1 MSSPRHIGIVG
12 GGIIGSSTA
21 FWTARLARERSL
33 PVNITLFEGSS
44 VAAGAS
50 GKAGGLL
57 ALDWHGPATAS
68 LAALSYR
75 LHSELAAEYGGT
87 DRWGY
92 RRLDTLSVS
101 ADLSSSSSS
110 SAKLSSRSKK
120 LKGADLFP
128 WLNKGVLT
136 ASEVLGNQETT
147 SQVHPEQ
154 FTRAMVEEAE
164 KLGVKVVYGS
174 VEGAQARADGGYDL
188 SITPRDS
195 APQDRST
202 VPVTDVV
209 VTAGPWTGKLLSK
222 LGLDKQAG
230 RAKAIKGSRAHS
242 IVLKTAPGRDLPA
255 QALFTSIKEVGGR
268 HAEPEVYNRPDGT
281 SYICGPTDSSS
292 LPTLASSVTTE
303 SSAIDLL
310 ISQAARLAPDY
321 LSTDNGQYSATV
333 ERRQACYL
341 PVGSGDPVIGKIAQ
355 GAYVASGH
363 SCWGIC
369 NGPGTGYVM
378 AELLLDGKVK
388 SADIDDLGP

>member
-33 PVNITLFEGSS
+33 PVDITLFEGSS

-57 ALDWHGPATAS
+57 ALDWHGPSTAS

-75 LHSELAAEYGGT
+75 LHSELAAEYGGA

-110 SAKLSSRSKK
+110 AKLSSRSRK
-120 LKGADLFP
+120 LKGAELFP
-128 WLNKGVLT
+128 WLNKDVLT
-136 ASEVLGNQETT
+136 ASDVLGSQDTT

-174 VEGAQARADGGYDL
+174 VEGAQDRADGGYDL
-188 SITPRDS
+188 SVSPRDS
-195 APQDRST
+195 SQDRAT

-209 VTAGPWTGKLLSK
+209 VAAGPWTGKLLSK

-242 IVLKTAPGRDLPA
+242 IVLKTAPGRELPA

-281 SYICGPTDSSS
+281 SYICGPTDSSA
-292 LPTLASSVTTE
+292 LPTLASSVSTE

-321 LSTDNGQYSATV
+321 LSTENGQYSATV

-341 PVGSGDPVIGKIAQ
+341 PGGSGDPVIGEIAQ

-388 SADIDDLGP
+388 SADIDDLSP